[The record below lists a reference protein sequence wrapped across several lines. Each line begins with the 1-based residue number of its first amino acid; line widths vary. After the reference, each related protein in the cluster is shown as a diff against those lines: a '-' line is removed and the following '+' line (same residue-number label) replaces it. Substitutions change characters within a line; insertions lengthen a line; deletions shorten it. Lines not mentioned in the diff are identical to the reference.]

1 MKHNPSETSAY
12 TPGTPSLP
20 QPIPQEV
27 IPTCKKRDR
36 KYFYGTSFF
45 NVKKSKNG
53 QGCPLLTLIL
63 ETLEKQSYKQRSDL
77 VLIGD
82 TFLNTILFYKEI

>member
-36 KYFYGTSFF
+36 KYFYGTFFF

-53 QGCPLLTLIL
+53 PGCPLLTLIL
-63 ETLEKQSYKQRSDL
+63 ESFEKQSCKQRSDL

-82 TFLNTILFYKEI
+82 MRVAK